1 MSDTPEE
8 KKLLDLGRDVSEQL
22 LRQTDHH
29 DREAL
34 FQARRRALLTI
45 KAHEHST
52 MKSGGWL
59 PAAVVAGIAALSIL
73 MVSQRW
79 DKHPLQDATQ
89 EQHSA
94 FLAKNLMD
102 DDAPWNE
109 DLDMLQNMDFSLWL
123 DMAGPEDAG

>member
-1 MSDTPEE
+1 MNDTPEE
-8 KKLLDLGRDVSEQL
+8 KKLLKLGRDVSEQL
-22 LRQTDHH
+22 LRQTARH

-45 KAHEHST
+45 KAYEHSAV
-52 MKSGGWL
+52 KSGGWL
-59 PAAVVAGIAALSIL
+59 PAAVVAGIAAFSIV
-73 MVSQRW
+73 MISQRW
-79 DKHPLQDATQ
+79 DKHPLQDASQ
-89 EQHSA
+89 EHST

-123 DMAGPEDAG
+123 DMTEPEDAG